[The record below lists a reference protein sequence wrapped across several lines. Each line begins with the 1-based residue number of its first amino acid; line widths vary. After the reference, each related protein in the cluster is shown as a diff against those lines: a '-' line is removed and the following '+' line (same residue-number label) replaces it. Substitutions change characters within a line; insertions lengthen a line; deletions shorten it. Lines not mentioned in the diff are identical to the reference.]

1 MKGLGSIIIIAMSLW
16 LFQRCGDNSKNNKEA
31 DDDSITVIKNTNPS
45 GDTSGKRS
53 IPAEHGDIQFVIGAA
68 SGGTTEVVLGN
79 LAKQKAVDKRI
90 KNFGEMMVKDHSKLN
105 VKLQALAKA
114 KNIQLPITP
123 LIADQNTIDA
133 LKRKT
138 GKDFDKAYVNDMI
151 RDHQT
156 DIKQFEIAAK
166 NCQDPD
172 IKAFARKTLTTLRNH
187 LDAIK
192 TINQGME

>member
-1 MKGLGSIIIIAMSLW
+1 MKGLGSVIIIAMSIW
-16 LFQRCGDNSKNNKEA
+16 LFQRCGDNSKNNRET
-31 DDDSITVIKNTNPS
+31 DDDSITVIKNTNPA
-45 GDTSGKRS
+45 GDTSVKRG

-68 SGGTTEVVLGN
+68 SGGETEVMLGN
-79 LAKQKAVDKRI
+79 LAKEKALDKRI
-90 KNFGEMMVKDHSKLN
+90 KNFGAMMVKDHSKLN

-123 LIADQNTIDA
+123 LTADQNTIDA

-138 GKDFDKAYVNDMI
+138 GKDFDKAYVSNMI
-151 RDHQT
+151 KDHQT

-172 IKAFARKTLTTLRNH
+172 IKAFARKTLATLRNH
-187 LDAIK
+187 LDAIN